1 MMKILL
7 IEDDEDI
14 QSINSFFLRSKGHDA
29 ACAFTCAEGLEKA
42 RSYQPDCIVL
52 DVNLPDGTGLD
63 LCPRLHEVTEAPIIF
78 LSCMDTEDDK
88 IAGLLT
94 GGDDYITK
102 PYSVKEL
109 EARIQ
114 VCLRRQAAPAAMPQG
129 VVQRTVIEYPPLRID
144 LTFEKAYVGDE
155 LLNISKKAFGMLTML
170 AQHPGDCISAEQL
183 YEKVWEMTSLGD
195 LRTVHVHIFNLRKRL
210 DQAAPEHQFIRTA
223 WGKGYC
229 FVPPGGQEAATK

>member
-1 MMKILL
+1 MAKILL
-7 IEDDEDI
+7 IEDDRDI
-14 QSINSFFLRSKGHDA
+14 QSINSFFLRSKGHDVS
-29 ACAFTCAEGLEKA
+29 CVYSCAEGYEKA
-42 RSYQPDCIVL
+42 RTYAPDCIVL

-63 LCPRLHEVTEAPIIF
+63 LCPRLRSVTSVPIIF

-114 VCLRRQAAPAAMPQG
+114 VSLRRQNTPIGTGAAVPLN
-129 VVQRTVIEYPPLRID
+129 VLEFSPLRID
-144 LTFEKAYVGDE
+144 LTFEKVFVGDTQI
-155 LLNISKKAFGMLTML
+155 NISKKAFGMLTML
-170 AQHPGDCISAEQL
+170 AQHPEQCISAEQL
-183 YEKVWEMTSLGD
+183 YETVWEMTSLGD

-210 DQAAPEHQFIRTA
+210 DQAMPDHQFIRTA

-229 FVPPGGQEAATK
+229 FVPPGQKAAAK

>member
-1 MMKILL
+1 MTKILL
-7 IEDDEDI
+7 IEDDRDI
-14 QSINSFFLRSKGHDA
+14 QSINSFFLRSKGHDVS
-29 ACAFTCAEGLEKA
+29 CAYSCAEGYEKA
-42 RSYQPDCIVL
+42 QSYVPDCIVL

-63 LCPRLHEVTEAPIIF
+63 LCPRLRTVTSVPIIF

-114 VCLRRQAAPAAMPQG
+114 VSLRR
-129 VVQRTVIEYPPLRID
+129 RTVPAVNGAAVPVNIVEFPPLRID
-144 LTFEKAYVGDE
+144 LTFEKVFIGE
-155 LLNISKKAFGMLTML
+155 TQINISRKAFGMLTML
-170 AQHPGDCISAEQL
+170 ARHPGQCLSAEQL
-183 YEKVWEMTSLGD
+183 YETVWDRKSLGD

-210 DQAAPEHQFIRTA
+210 DQALPEHQFIRTA

-229 FVPPGGQEAATK
+229 FVPPGQEAVVE